1 MKKPFKI
8 RSLLKAKKQKFDVP
22 KVTPLM
28 KGDCVCES
36 LCNEYCSAKKQTL
49 EYKINE
55 FHNSV
60 DEIAKKIN
68 KAINKAFYK
77 KTLPK

>member
-1 MKKPFKI
+1 
-8 RSLLKAKKQKFDVP
+8 
-22 KVTPLM
+22 M

-36 LCNEYCSAKKQTL
+36 PCNEYCIAKKQTL